1 MNSAFDL
8 QLSHPAGQLANVVQG
23 IWSASVCA
31 SEAVEKTLFADAGSG
46 IAFILAGDVL
56 VDGEPLPQGV
66 IMLPINKQADRLVMK
81 PGSILAGFR
90 FHPAMG
96 YKILGRH
103 YEELTLLSRN
113 DDDPY
118 QLYELFDCL
127 QQEINFDPVS
137 GSGSDSVSDNA
148 SQKDSAM
155 IQNRQRLKQLYQWA
169 EHTLITENETPD
181 SIQQVLAIIDDAEAL
196 AELSD
201 KIGLSQRQIE
211 RLFKTRLGMT
221 AKNYQRIIRIRKAI
235 SFIQENKQMP
245 LVDVAAELGFSDQAH
260 MTREFKTI
268 ARITPGKLTP

>member
-1 MNSAFDL
+1 VNSAFDL
-8 QLSHPAGQLANVVQG
+8 QLSHPGGQLANAVQG

-31 SEAVEKTLFADAGSG
+31 SDDVEKTLFADAGSG

-66 IMLPINKQADRLVMK
+66 VMLPINKQADRLVMK

-103 YEELTLLSRN
+103 YDELTLLARN
-113 DDDPY
+113 DDDTF
-118 QLYELFDCL
+118 QLYDLFDRL
-127 QQEINFDPVS
+127 QQGINQNSNS
-137 GSGSDSVSDNA
+137 GNNSGDLAAIKN
-148 SQKDSAM
+148 Q
-155 IQNRQRLKQLYQWA
+155 QRVQQLYQWA
-169 EHTLITENETPD
+169 EQTLTTTNENPD
-181 SIQQVLAIIDDAEAL
+181 SIQQVLAIIDDAEEL

-245 LVDVAAELGFSDQAH
+245 LAEVAAELGFSDQAH
-260 MTREFKTI
+260 MTREFKAI
-268 ARITPGKLTP
+268 ARITPGKL

>member
-1 MNSAFDL
+1 VNSVFDL
-8 QLSHPAGQLANVVQG
+8 QLAHPAGQLANVVQG

-81 PGSILAGFR
+81 PGVILAGFR

-118 QLYELFDCL
+118 QLYELFDHL
-127 QQEINFDPVS
+127 QQEINFDP

-148 SQKDSAM
+148 SQNDSAM
-155 IQNRQRLKQLYQWA
+155 TQNRQRLKQLYQWA
-169 EHTLITENETPD
+169 EHALITENETPD